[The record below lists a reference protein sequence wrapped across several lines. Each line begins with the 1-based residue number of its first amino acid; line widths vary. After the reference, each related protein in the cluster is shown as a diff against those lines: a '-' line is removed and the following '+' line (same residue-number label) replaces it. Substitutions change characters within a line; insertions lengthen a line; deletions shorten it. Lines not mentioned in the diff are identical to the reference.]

1 MATTACD
8 IAIVQLR
15 NVLLGVRFFALLAEI
30 SDALLT
36 EGWSLAAQILEAALI
51 GYEFSTEQRAA
62 VESAIA
68 CFRSLTGGSNMACQ
82 TTHSGGRVQG
92 AGLCCA
98 AVQAGALTPP
108 PAGTTLPIYV
118 KGSKGA
124 GLPAGRVT
132 QVTDSK
138 GDCATCMIVGS
149 KSPAH
154 FGKPVLKFIRGG
166 PGCPTGGSGCCAM
179 VA

>member
-1 MATTACD
+1 VGAAAAFAAEQY
-8 IAIVQLR
+8 AIGLGLLVAAYEEA
-15 NVLLGVRFFALLAEI
+15 VL
-30 SDALLT
+30 
-36 EGWSLAAQILEAALI
+36 
-51 GYEFSTEQRAA
+51 FSTAA
-62 VESAIA
+62 AAAINQAIA
-68 CFRSLTGGSNMACQ
+68 CIRAFITSLGSGGTQMACQ

-149 KSPAH
+149 KSTAH